1 MPDTPVALPIVVHV
15 GFAGSRLLYDPSDY
29 PAVDGEKFH
38 RAVQLHLEARL
49 RQLPLD
55 LGMSPAHFLC
65 GISQI
70 AAGGDFLFTRSCRDL
85 DIPQRI
91 YLSERRAEYLSAVA
105 SDATPDFSDGE
116 REEAEHLLGFG
127 HVIQECVVS
136 DALEREARFEEVNL
150 EIVRVSDVVLCLMRD
165 GAASGAGGTTDLLE
179 RAEHRGKPG
188 LEIRVSVRHGAP
200 HFEEIWHRRE
210 SFVLPELPPD
220 FALAENTLREA
231 NSALPS
237 VYAYSDAL
245 WAVAIR
251 QAKRLQSRFTYA
263 AVVILLT
270 HVAATLAAVITLKF
284 HAWWTV
290 SLLGGEVLLLMGGL
304 AMHEYLH
311 HSRSARVWAMSRL
324 VVEICR
330 TFSATGA
337 VHTYLDYPFH
347 QPIPEVFRPLLRTL
361 NVLHLRSTRPR
372 ANDPWRPKRDAY
384 VDAHLAGTK
393 GQITYYAEALPKAR
407 RSLKRSRM
415 AFLAFSMLAILATLG
430 ELYAIWY
437 DAEVGPDTTGLSG
450 LLGMLAIL
458 LPVFAVATL
467 SLASARDVEARVHTY
482 EEMLGFLNEQVDQLN
497 SATSEREFVRLM
509 LETESRLLGETAN
522 WYSRR
527 SFTGVA

>member
-1 MPDTPVALPIVVHV
+1 MAETPVALPIVVQA
-15 GFAGSRLLYDPSDY
+15 GFAGSRLLYDPTHY
-29 PAVDGEKFH
+29 PAVDEEKFQC
-38 RAVQLHLEARL
+38 AVQRYLEKRL
-49 RQLPLD
+49 KQLPLD

-70 AAGGDFLFTRSCRDL
+70 AVGGDFLFTRCCHNQ
-85 DIPQRI
+85 DILQRVF
-91 YLSERRAEYLSAVA
+91 LSERRAEYLSAAA
-105 SDATPDFSDGE
+105 SDATPDFSDDE
-116 REEAEHLLGFG
+116 REEAEQLLGLG
-127 HVIQECVVS
+127 HIIQECVVS

-150 EIVRVSDVVLCLMRD
+150 EIARVSDVVVCLLRE
-165 GAASGAGGTTDLLE
+165 GAASSTGGTTDLLE
-179 RAEHRGKPG
+179 RAEHRGKAG

-210 SFVLPELPPD
+210 SFVLPGLPLD
-220 FALAENTLREA
+220 FALGDDLHVEA
-231 NSALPS
+231 GSALPT
-237 VYAYSDAL
+237 VHTYCDAL
-245 WAVAIR
+245 RAVAVR
-251 QAKRLQSRFTYA
+251 QARRLQSRFTYA
-263 AVVILLT
+263 AMIILLT

-311 HSRSARVWAMSRL
+311 HSRSARIWAMSRL
-324 VVEICR
+324 VAEICR

-347 QPIPEVFRPLLRTL
+347 QPIPEGLRPLLRTL

-372 ANDPWRPKRDAY
+372 VDEPWKPKRDAY
-384 VDAHLAGTK
+384 VDAHLAGK
-393 GQITYYAEALPKAR
+393 QGQITYYAEALPGAR
-407 RSLKRSRM
+407 RVLRRARLGFLTFSL
-415 AFLAFSMLAILATLG
+415 LGVLATLG

-437 DAEVGPDTTGLSG
+437 DHEVGPSTTEVSG
-450 LLGMLAIL
+450 LLGILAII

-467 SLASARDVEARVHTY
+467 SLASAWDVEARVHTY
-482 EEMLGFLNEQVDQLN
+482 EEMLGFLNDQVDQLN